1 MLKNKACVRISEEII
16 IEESGNTMEKLNAY
30 INKKAEERVLNNH
43 PWVFQSDI
51 VKKDEE
57 IKNGDIV
64 VVRNSKDKFLGS
76 AFYNDNSKITLRFIS
91 RNANDDFSYEFFKR
105 RIEYALEYRMKV
117 MPEDL
122 NAFRIIYGEADFLP
136 GLTVD
141 KFNDCLVVQ
150 ILSLGID
157 VRKDMI
163 LQALYEVVSKHFK
176 IRGIYLRCDVN
187 LREKEGLEEYVGWY
201 EGIPVERPED
211 TTTMITENGL
221 KYIVDFKE
229 GQKTGFFLDQK
240 YNRLLVKNLAKDM
253 VVLDCCTHTGSFAM
267 NAALG
272 GAKRVVA
279 LDISAKAL
287 EDAKKNFALNN
298 LDIETKEADLFD
310 YLREIVDRKIKEFNL
325 IILDPP
331 AFTKSRSTIKN
342 ALKGYQ
348 EINYLAMRALPRGGY
363 LVTASCSHYASEKD
377 FTQAIFDA
385 SLKAGVSLRVVKKA
399 YAAPDHSELMGVDE
413 TKYLKFFI
421 FQVV

>member
-1 MLKNKACVRISEEII
+1 
-16 IEESGNTMEKLNAY
+16 MEKLNVY
-30 INKKAEERVLNNH
+30 INKKSEENVLRNH
-43 PWVFQSDI
+43 PWVFKSDI
-51 VKKDEE
+51 LKSDEE

-64 VVRNSKDKFLGS
+64 VVRNSKNKFLGS

-91 RNANDDFSYEFFKR
+91 RNANDTFDYEFFKR
-105 RIEYALEYRMKV
+105 RVEYAVNYRLKV
-117 MPEDL
+117 MPNDL
-122 NAFRIIYGEADFLP
+122 NCLRLVYGEADFLP

-141 KFNDCLVVQ
+141 KFNDILVVQ

-163 LQALYEVVSKHFK
+163 LKALYEVTSKHFDVN
-176 IRGIYLRCDVN
+176 GIFLRCDVN
-187 LREKEGLEEYVGWY
+187 LREKEGLEEYIGWY
-201 EGIPVERPED
+201 EEIPHPAI
-211 TTTMITENGL
+211 TTTYIEENGL
-221 KYIVDFKE
+221 KYLVDFKD

-240 YNRLLVKNLAKDM
+240 YNRLLVRKLASNM
-253 VVLDCCTHTGSFAM
+253 TVLDCCTHTGSFAM

-279 LDISAKAL
+279 LDISKKAL
-287 EDAKKNFALNN
+287 EDATSNFRLNN
-298 LDIETKEADLFD
+298 LEIETIEADIFD
-310 YLREIVDRKIKEFNL
+310 YLRNLVDSKNKDYNL

-348 EINYLAMRALPRGGY
+348 EINYLAMKALPRGGY
-363 LVTASCSHYASEKD
+363 LVSASCSHYASEED
-377 FTQAIFDA
+377 FTNAIFKA
-385 SLKAGVSLRVVKKA
+385 SLMAGVTLRVVKKS
-399 YAAPDHSELMGVDE
+399 YAAPDHPEVLGIPE

>member
-1 MLKNKACVRISEEII
+1 
-16 IEESGNTMEKLNAY
+16 MEKLNVY
-30 INKKAEERVLNNH
+30 INKKAEERILKNH
-43 PWVFQSDI
+43 PWVFASDI
-51 VKKDEE
+51 TKTDEG

-64 VVRNSKDKFLGS
+64 AVRNSKDKFLGS
-76 AFYNDNSKITLRFIS
+76 AFYNNNSKIVLRFIS

-105 RIEYALEYRMKV
+105 RIEYALEYRIKV
-117 MPEDL
+117 MPDDL
-122 NAFRIIYGEADFLP
+122 NAFRLIYGEADFLP

-141 KFNDCLVVQ
+141 KFNDCLVAQ

-163 LQALYEVVSKHFK
+163 LKALYEVAIKHFK

-201 EGIPVERPED
+201 RGVPVLSED
-211 TTTMITENGL
+211 TTTTIYENGL
-221 KYIVDFKE
+221 QYIVDFKE

-240 YNRLLVKNLAKDM
+240 YNRLLVRNLAKDM
-253 VVLDCCTHTGSFAM
+253 NVLDCCTHTGSFAM

-272 GAKRVVA
+272 GAKEVTA

-287 EDAKKNFALNN
+287 EDAKANFSLNN
-298 LDIETKEADLFD
+298 LNIMTKEADLFD
-310 YLREIVDRKIKEFNL
+310 YLRELVDSKSKKYDL

-348 EINYLAMRALPRGGY
+348 EINYLAMKALPRGGY
-363 LVTASCSHYASEKD
+363 LVTASCSHYASEED
-377 FTQAIFDA
+377 FTRAIFDA
-385 SLKAGVSLRVVKKA
+385 SLKASVSLRVVKKA
-399 YAAPDHSELMGVDE
+399 YAAPDHPELLGVSE

>member
-1 MLKNKACVRISEEII
+1 
-16 IEESGNTMEKLNAY
+16 MEKLNVY
-30 INKKAEERVLNNH
+30 INKKAEERVLKNH
-43 PWVFQSDI
+43 PWVFASDLT
-51 VKKDEE
+51 KTDEG

-64 VVRNSKDKFLGS
+64 AVRNSKDKFLGS
-76 AFYNDNSKITLRFIS
+76 AFYNNNSKIVLRFIS

-105 RIEYALEYRMKV
+105 RIEYALEYRIKV
-117 MPEDL
+117 MPDDL
-122 NAFRIIYGEADFLP
+122 NAFRLIYGEADFLP

-141 KFNDCLVVQ
+141 KFNDCLVAQ

-157 VRKDMI
+157 IRKDMI
-163 LQALYEVVSKHFK
+163 LKALYEVAIKHFK

-201 EGIPVERPED
+201 RGVPVLSED
-211 TTTMITENGL
+211 TTTTIYENGL
-221 KYIVDFKE
+221 QYIVDFKE

-240 YNRLLVKNLAKDM
+240 YNRLLVRNLAKDM
-253 VVLDCCTHTGSFAM
+253 NVLDCCTHTGSFAM

-272 GAKRVVA
+272 GAKEVTA

-287 EDAKKNFALNN
+287 EDAKTNFSLNN
-298 LDIETKEADLFD
+298 LNIMTKEADLFD
-310 YLREIVDRKIKEFNL
+310 YLRELVDSKSKKYDL

-348 EINYLAMRALPRGGY
+348 EINYLAMKALPRGGY
-363 LVTASCSHYASEKD
+363 LVTASCSHYASEED
-377 FTQAIFDA
+377 FTRAIFDA
-385 SLKAGVSLRVVKKA
+385 SLKASVSLRVVKKA
-399 YAAPDHSELMGVDE
+399 YAAPDHPELLGVSE